1 MATLLYDADCG
12 FCRWA
17 AAKVV
22 AWDRH
27 GRVRPVALQDRAGS
41 ERLLGAMSEDARMA
55 SWHLV
60 TDGNVHS
67 AGEAF
72 APLLRLL
79 PGGRPLAALSTAVQP
94 LTNVAYRFVAGRR
107 SFLGRLL
114 GENAKRRADERLK
127 ARLLS

>member
-22 AWDRH
+22 AWDR
-27 GRVRPVALQDRAGS
+27 RRRLRLVALQDSES
-41 ERLLGAMSEDARMA
+41 ERLLPGMSDDARMA

-60 TDGNVHS
+60 IDGRVHS

-72 APLLRLL
+72 PPLLRLL
-79 PGGRPLAALSTAVQP
+79 PGGGPVARVAAAAQP
-94 LTNVAYRFVAGRR
+94 LTNAAYRLVAGRR
-107 SFLGRLL
+107 STLGRLVSD
-114 GENAKRRADERLK
+114 GARRRADERLV
-127 ARLLS
+127 S